1 METVTFAE
9 QSARELLAM
18 PATVDALSSARLVEV
33 YNYLA
38 NRLDLTEV
46 KRFSTR
52 ATAER
57 RILALVEQWRAL
69 HKVPEL
75 KAPASKAPA
84 SKAPASNAAIT
95 VASRCREMIRAG
107 HTNAAIWKVIQK
119 QFDLPGSK
127 KSYPAWY
134 RSDMKRRGVK

>member
-84 SKAPASNAAIT
+84 SNAAIT